1 MKNELLSVLRLLEQM
16 ESNLQLRGVRGDA
29 SSHPYTRG
37 SRRVY
42 GKSDYSLPEE
52 EEEEEDTS
60 PVKISKAF
68 KGDD

>member
-1 MKNELLSVLRLLEQM
+1 MQNELLSVIRLLEQM

-29 SSHPYTRG
+29 SSHPYRHG

-42 GKSDYSLPEE
+42 GKSDYDVPDEE
-52 EEEEEDTS
+52 EEAEDNS

-68 KGDD
+68 KKE